1 MNDRQIKAVMYV
13 KENTRITNSEYQ
25 GLFEVSKRTATN
37 DLDELVQKSLFEKT
51 GTRGRGTFYEI
62 KKGNNWANG
71 AKKGQ

>member
-1 MNDRQIKAVMYV
+1 MIYV
-13 KENTRITNSEYQ
+13 KEKVRITNSEYQ
-25 GLFEVSKRTATN
+25 ELFKLSKRTATN

-71 AKKGQ
+71 